1 MARFAPFFLANALFR
16 ICAFALIIVFLDWW
30 SVIPFALLLLLNLV
44 RHCII
49 TTIMQSSLSR
59 EDFSYFSTMVS
70 HSLCPAQTNKPG
82 QKLRHHNNC
91 ATIKYSQVVFGLSFR
106 RFTSTSSPPASDHSL
121 SALELNRLS
130 TMEVLRHISLH
141 MFSIFFYTAF
151 VSQPCEGDLLFS
163 SLLISDGRTSTGPWC
178 KC

>member
-1 MARFAPFFLANALFR
+1 MIILARFVPFFLANALFR

-44 RHCII
+44 RHCVI

-59 EDFSYFSTMVS
+59 EDFSYFSTMVC

-82 QKLRHHNNC
+82 ERLRHHNNC

-130 TMEVLRHISLH
+130 TMEVLRHIWTVFVSLH
-141 MFSIFFYTAF
+141 VFSHFSIKL
-151 VSQPCEGDLLFS
+151 CFS
-163 SLLISDGRTSTGPWC
+163 AV
-178 KC
+178 

>member
-44 RHCII
+44 RHCVI

-130 TMEVLRHISLH
+130 TMEVLRHIWTVFVSLH
-141 MFSIFFYTAF
+141 VFSHFSIKL
-151 VSQPCEGDLLFS
+151 CFS
-163 SLLISDGRTSTGPWC
+163 AV
-178 KC
+178 